1 MFLLIPHSIV
11 NLDQCDMQSVD
22 LAWDNSAANYRLA
35 FDADETDDDVSE
47 YPWSRLSNTVLVI
60 EISIVVIIPDY

>member
-47 YPWSRLSNTVLVI
+47 IY
-60 EISIVVIIPDY
+60 IPDRVFLIRYYRR

>member
-1 MFLLIPHSIV
+1 
-11 NLDQCDMQSVD
+11 MQSVD

-47 YPWSRLSNTVLVI
+47 THIPDRVFQYGIIADNLPDLST
-60 EISIVVIIPDY
+60 VVIIRDY

>member
-47 YPWSRLSNTVLVI
+47 I
-60 EISIVVIIPDY
+60 HIPDRDLS